1 MNNVSTDR
9 RQSLLRQPQV
19 LGLLLCLWTSTAVAQ
34 IPDSTARQQ
43 PPDSTLNTQT
53 ADSLRRQQLADSTA
67 RRRIPA
73 DSIATARSR
82 LIADSLLSQND
93 SLLYTRFKQRMYKRR
108 LTRQFYDAL
117 FRDVYN
123 SRRVSGEVNEIE
135 TNPFQ
140 PFEGRIIGT
149 IYVRRLDVFGQSVYD
164 TLRKA
169 NNWFERT
176 ANKLHANTREGIIR
190 RQFLLFK
197 EGDLVDPNVLKDNER
212 LFRNTPIFHDARIL
226 VIPRPGSRMFVDV
239 FVITQDVWSL
249 LPGGGFGGFNNFSVA
264 LDQRNFRGVGHQVYN
279 RFSYNTTQPGQ
290 KMEYQGRYAIP
301 YVNLLGLKT
310 FVTAQADVIHLRDI
324 KQQSLKFFRP
334 FLTPDTKYAGALELN
349 HTRLNSRYFDNRDS
363 ARYLNISYNYLDM
376 WFGRSFRTNFG
387 NPNAQTRTR
396 IVVAGRVT
404 RYTYIDRPRVTAD
417 SNQLYQNSR
426 TALLSI
432 GYSQRRYVRDV
443 LVYGFGRT
451 EDVPV
456 GNLVSI
462 VGGIDNAELGERLY
476 TGLNFSRGQYFNK
489 AGYFYGL
496 MNVGGYYRTKGIEQG
511 VFSFIGNYFSPLHKT
526 GWGNM
531 RHFVSTRLTYGTERF
546 NNEYITLTGREGI
559 GINSDALRG
568 TKRLAMGYENVLFS
582 TLNIVGFRVAIISFA
597 NFGLVGSP
605 SKPLW
610 KGPLY
615 QGYGL
620 GLRIRNENLT
630 FNTFQIRIAYFP
642 NIPNNNSPFRYAFE
656 AFPTLRFRD
665 FDIAAPEIVPYR

>member
-1 MNNVSTDR
+1 MKGASTNKKR
-9 RQSLLRQPQV
+9 LIPKLAYC
-19 LGLLLCLWTSTAVAQ
+19 LGLLFCLWTSVATAQTPDSARQ
-34 IPDSTARQQ
+34 RQTPDSTIRRR
-43 PPDSTLNTQT
+43 PR
-53 ADSLRRQQLADSTA
+53 ADSV
-67 RRRIPA
+67 
-73 DSIATARSR
+73 ATARSR
-82 LIADSLLSQND
+82 LIADSLLILND

-123 SRRVSGEVNEIE
+123 SRKVSGEVSEIE

-140 PFEGRIIGT
+140 PYEGRVIGT
-149 IYVRRLDVFGQSVYD
+149 IYVRRLDVFGPSVYD
-164 TLRKA
+164 TLRTA
-169 NNWFERT
+169 HNWFERT
-176 ANKLHANTREGIIR
+176 ANNLHANTREGIIR

-197 EGDLVDPNVLKDNER
+197 EGDLINPNVLKDNER

-226 VIPRPGSRMFVDV
+226 VIPRPGSKMFVDV
-239 FVITQDVWSL
+239 YVITQDVWSL
-249 LPGGGFGGFNNFSVA
+249 LPSGGFGGLNNFAVA
-264 LDQRNFRGVGHQVYN
+264 LDQRNFRGVAHQVYN
-279 RFSYNTTQPGQ
+279 RFSYNSTQPGQ
-290 KMEYQGRYAIP
+290 KIEYQGRYAIP

-310 FVTAQADVIHLRDI
+310 FVTAQADIIHLRDI

-334 FLTPDTKYAGALELN
+334 FITPDTKYAGALELN
-349 HTRLNSRYFDNRDS
+349 HTRLNSRYFESTPNRRDS
-363 ARYLNISYNYLDM
+363 ARLVNISYNYLDM

-426 TALLSI
+426 TVLFSV

-443 LVYGFGRT
+443 LIYGFGRT
-451 EDVPV
+451 EDVPI
-456 GNLVSI
+456 GNLVSV
-462 VGGIDNAELGERLY
+462 VGGFDNAELGERIY

-511 VFSFIGNYFSPLHKT
+511 VFSFIGNYISPLHKT
-526 GWGNM
+526 AWGNM
-531 RHFVSTRLTYGTERF
+531 RHFVSTRLTYGAERF
-546 NNEYITLTGREGI
+546 NNEYVTLTGNDGI
-559 GINSDALRG
+559 GINNDALRG
-568 TKRLAMGYENVLFS
+568 TKRLTMGYENVLFS
-582 TLNIVGFRVAIISFA
+582 RLNIVGFRVAIISFA
-597 NFGLVGSP
+597 NVGLVSYP
-605 SKPLW
+605 ERPLW

-620 GLRIRNENLT
+620 GFRIRNENLT
-630 FNTFQIRIAYFP
+630 FNTFQVRIAYFP
-642 NIPNNNSPFRYAFE
+642 NIPNNNSPFRFAFE